1 MRGVSPVLRRG
12 VALLVLILVM
22 APWANAAR
30 IGTPPGFPVAEP
42 SSEGRLGIP
51 PGSPAPEPSS
61 EARLGV
67 PPGAPADDDPST
79 TWELFLIWLQAQ
91 IGVPIG

>member
-12 VALLVLILVM
+12 VALLVLILLM
-22 APWANAAR
+22 APWANA
-30 IGTPPGFPVAEP
+30 
-42 SSEGRLGIP
+42 GRLGIP

-67 PPGAPADDDPST
+67 PGGSPADDDPST